1 MTADP
6 MTTLHAFY
14 AAEAEYL
21 TAGTGF
27 DRMARHLAPDVV
39 MYQAHSLPYGGQ
51 WHGHHGFRE
60 FIAAMGESWDG
71 LWFDDQRFV
80 IDGDRVVVHSRGRL
94 RARRT
99 GQVLETSLLQWIGFR
114 DGLITEFRPY
124 YHDTS
129 AVLAAL
135 GEPPRHPVPTASPD
149 SAASRAGSR
158 GADQPA

>member
-14 AAEAEYL
+14 LAEAEYL
-21 TAGTGF
+21 TEGAEF
-27 DRMARHLAPDVV
+27 ERMAAHLAPDIV
-39 MYQAHSLPYGGQ
+39 MHQAPSLPYGGE
-51 WHGHHGFRE
+51 WHGHEGFRR

-71 LWFDDQRFV
+71 LWFDEQQFLSAD
-80 IDGDRVVVHSRGRL
+80 DRIVVHTRGRL

-99 GQVLETSLLQWIGFR
+99 GRTLNTSLLQWISFR

-124 YHDTS
+124 YLDTA

-135 GEPPRHPVPTASPD
+135 
-149 SAASRAGSR
+149 
-158 GADQPA
+158 AD